1 MLVGYSPLYLCSRRF
16 SHFSRSK
23 LKAAMVPSAK
33 RMNIKNIFVGVL
45 GIEYPIQRTTIK
57 QTLEMVSSHLA
68 TRLLIVS
75 TSQSITQRHIPP
87 KEKPTNEAISSFG
100 IFLTSFQEVSSKQRA
115 TLALRCT
122 SLTLKTNCN
131 KPSQALAGR

>member
-1 MLVGYSPLYLCSRRF
+1 MLVGYSPLYLCSRHF

-23 LKAAMVPSAK
+23 LKAAMIPSPT
-33 RMNIKNIFVGVL
+33 RTDIKNIFVGVL
-45 GIEYPIQRTTIK
+45 GIEYTIQRTTIK

-75 TSQSITQRHIPP
+75 ASQSITQRHIPP

-100 IFLTSFQEVSSKQRA
+100 ILLTSS
-115 TLALRCT
+115 LR
-122 SLTLKTNCN
+122 K
-131 KPSQALAGR
+131 